1 MWNFGDKGP
10 YSELNLTGINLAKR
24 VSYTFKKHGHFVVTL
39 RATNAAG
46 HFEVSTEVTVLGR
59 LLSPEACVSQSPQNI
74 SVPKN

>member
-1 MWNFGDKGP
+1 M
-10 YSELNLTGINLAKR
+10 
-24 VSYTFKKHGHFVVTL
+24 SYTFKKHGHFVVTL